1 MDIRSTD
8 HLIIFVKNP
17 ELGKVKTRLAKDVGD
32 FKALEVYRQLLH
44 ITKHACEGMNCSRN
58 VFYSE
63 GIIDDDW
70 DTDRFDKFVQ
80 IGSDLGERMQNA
92 MEQAFAL
99 GARKAV
105 VIGSD
110 CPQITKKVIDE
121 AFEKLDAH
129 DAVIGP
135 ASDGGYYLIGLR
147 SLHPQLFMNKR
158 WSTETVLSDT
168 VQDLKSGGLT
178 FFLLEELSD
187 IDSKDDLYLLI

>member
-32 FKALEVYRQLLH
+32 IKALEVYRHLLH

-63 GIIDDDW
+63 RIIDDDW

-80 IGSDLGERMQNA
+80 IGSDLGDRMQNA

-105 VIGSD
+105 IIGSD
-110 CPQITKKVIDE
+110 CPQITKRVIDE

-168 VQDLKSGGLT
+168 VQDLKDGGLT

-187 IDSKDDLYLLI
+187 IDSKDDLYLLP